1 MKTLLKATLI
11 FLFLCVLA
19 GSVFAD
25 GNALTCASSTAVLN
39 RYVFRGYEISSNS
52 IVIQPSL
59 TFSYDGFAA
68 TLWENL
74 DSSEHATQYFIPD
87 KPGEASFNETD
98 FILAYTRSIGRFS
111 LAGGYAY
118 YAMEYSIPGDT
129 EELFISATCNVL
141 AKPTLSIYRDI
152 AEFPGTYLN
161 LSLSHSKPVCK
172 SRGITL
178 DAAASAGY
186 CAGDGNWCRT
196 YQPSTGSYD
205 GEAYEAW
212 HDGMLKLG
220 LTIPLTAKL
229 SIQPLVQYWF
239 PLSSGAGRII
249 NGVPYNPSGKIDE
262 TFVAGVNVNY
272 SF

>member
-87 KPGEASFNETD
+87 KPGEARFNETD

-186 CAGDGNWCRT
+186 CAGDAHHEAGHDTR
-196 YQPSTGSYD
+196 QKQLAD
-205 GEAYEAW
+205 GHVGGHTKDHER
-212 HDGMLKLG
+212 DRRRNDRCND
-220 LTIPLTAKL
+220 
-229 SIQPLVQYWF
+229 
-239 PLSSGAGRII
+239 AGRG
-249 NGVPYNPSGKIDE
+249 NQAARARLL
-262 TFVAGVNVNY
+262 VASAHHHGQQQGG
-272 SF
+272 